1 MKKILKDA
9 LKAHDLD
16 KARTVLVEM
25 MTKTPGNV
33 TVLEDIRESIEKTP
47 DLFQV
52 DDGKFYARSA
62 EEMTET
68 LIEELRKD
76 LTTNFSLPKY
86 RLYTEVQALKNSNP
100 KYYNGRQEVCGPIRY
115 EIAVEAI
122 EETVPALG
130 DEECYAKEVRRR
142 HRISLGRGIGLAVII
157 AGLVASIVGI
167 CVPVR
172 FMIGL
177 GIGVLMLGAT
187 VVYTAINRLEASV
200 MME

>member
-1 MKKILKDA
+1 MKKILRDA
-9 LKAHDLD
+9 LEAGDMT

-33 TVLEDIRESIEKTP
+33 TVLEDIRETIEKTP
-47 DLFQV
+47 DLFQA

-76 LTTNFSLPKY
+76 LTTDFSLPKY

-100 KYYNGRQEVCGPIRY
+100 KYYKGRQEVCEPIRD
-115 EIAVEAI
+115 EIVVEAI
-122 EETVPALG
+122 EESGPESEY
-130 DEECYAKEVRRR
+130 DEMAEKKIR
-142 HRISLGRGIGLAVII
+142 HRHRSAAGRGFGLAVIVL
-157 AGLVASIVGI
+157 GLVASIVGI

-172 FMIGL
+172 FLIGL

-187 VVYTAINRLEASV
+187 VAYTAINRFDAGVV
-200 MME
+200 ME

>member
-33 TVLEDIRESIEKTP
+33 TALEDIRESIEKTP

-68 LIEELRKD
+68 LIEELRED
-76 LTTNFSLPKY
+76 LATNFSLSKY

-100 KYYNGRQEVCGPIRY
+100 KYYKDRQEVCGPIRD
-115 EIAVEAI
+115 EVAVEAI
-122 EETVPALG
+122 EETGPDAG
-130 DEECYAKEVRRR
+130 YDEMAEKEIRQYRRTV
-142 HRISLGRGIGLAVII
+142 IGRSIGLAVLIL
-157 AGLVASIVGI
+157 GLVASIVGI

-172 FMIGL
+172 FMIGF

-187 VVYTAINRLEASV
+187 VMYTAINRIEASV